1 MNEAILA
8 AVLARRRSLIGVCSF
23 RLVNNR
29 KGGERVKSIGI
40 DIGKKRRVVCVIDR
54 SGMILEETGY
64 DNTYGAARSFAKTVA
79 KCGKCQTV
87 CESTANL

>member
-1 MNEAILA
+1 MNEAILVV
-8 AVLARRRSLIGVCSF
+8 VLARCRSLIGVCSF

-29 KGGERVKSIGI
+29 KGAERVKSIV